1 MVLLLLVFLGQRSR
15 NRSANKAQQVVLA
28 CIIFNENGKVMVDA
42 DGLVPSHKITES
54 FSGRVSV
61 DNLIC
66 QRKLKPRISRPL
78 RMFLTQTIQSSPGYF
93 ALLGHGQPF

>member
-1 MVLLLLVFLGQRSR
+1 MVLLLLVFLSQRSR

-54 FSGRVSV
+54 FSGRVSANNGV
-61 DNLIC
+61 Y
-66 QRKLKPRISRPL
+66 QHKLKARSSRPL
-78 RMFLTQTIQSSPGYF
+78 RMFLIQTIQSSPGYS
-93 ALLGHGQPF
+93 ALPDHGQLF